1 MLTATPAIAL
11 VLAGVYPCVGLPD
24 GRYFTAKLVEAG
36 ERPVFRKSVPEAGI
50 LKINNSA

>member
-24 GRYFTAKLVEAG
+24 GRYFTGLV
-36 ERPVFRKSVPEAGI
+36 GI
-50 LKINNSA
+50 LLLS